1 MKELHEFLVRCLASH
16 REWIIVTNDGRSFAF
31 ENSEIEVD
39 EHRDRMLFGFPSDT
53 GYQTWRIDGAET
65 RRDELHLSLS
75 RAAGSELSSVR
86 LVPRASFSE
95 LQASVELARL
105 ERANRVAAMLRES
118 FRGLRL
124 NRVELN
130 RENGRF
136 AQIRYEQSGIARACI
151 ADVSDSLLPEFL
163 ISSACFWLAKLSKRK
178 RDPVRSVAIA
188 AEKRSAR
195 RLQKLHALLREDW
208 RSRVSVLEIK
218 DDGRIDARP
227 ALEFEDLWS
236 GSVPDVRVPILAQ
249 PTDTARNLIALAP
262 EAIDSVFSRQG
273 ETVRYHGLPFA
284 RIRRLAG
291 TERCWFGTDRN
302 RQLLSEANV
311 AELASIVDE
320 LREYRRFA
328 SENRRHAFYHTAP
341 EAWLE
346 SILRRDIRRLDANLV
361 LSPVYHQFRAERE
374 KIDLLALRRDGRL
387 VIIELKVE
395 PDREAIFQTIDYW
408 RKIERIR
415 RAGKLRSAGLFGNL
429 EIADAPTI
437 CYLAAPT
444 LAFHRDFDFTAS
456 LVSPAVEIHRFNL
469 AEDWRRRLRVLE
481 RRRAR

>member
-1 MKELHEFLVRCLASH
+1 MNELHEFLVRCLASR

-31 ENSEIEVD
+31 ENTEIEVD
-39 EHRDRMLFGFPSDT
+39 ERRDRVLIGFPSDS
-53 GYQTWRIDGAET
+53 GFQTWRIDSAET
-65 RRDELHLSLS
+65 RREELHLALS
-75 RAAGSELSSVR
+75 RAAGSEFSSVR

-136 AQIRYEQSGIARACI
+136 AQIQYEQSGVARACI
-151 ADVSDSLLPEFL
+151 ADVSDSLSPEYL
-163 ISSACFWLAKLSKRK
+163 ISAACFWLAKLAKRK
-178 RDPVRSVAIA
+178 RNPVRSVAIA
-188 AEKRSAR
+188 GEKRSAR
-195 RLQKLHALLREDW
+195 RLEKLHALLREDW

-218 DDGRIDARP
+218 DDGRIESRP
-227 ALEFEDLWS
+227 ALDLDDLWS
-236 GSVPDVRVPILAQ
+236 GSVPEVRVPLFAE
-249 PTDTARNLIALAP
+249 PTDTARGLIAVAP

-273 ETVRYHGLPFA
+273 ETVRFHGLPFA

-302 RQLLSEANV
+302 RQLLSDANV
-311 AELASIVDE
+311 GELASIIDE
-320 LREYRRFA
+320 LREYRRFG
-328 SENRRHAFYHTAP
+328 SESRRHAYYQTGP

-346 SILRRDIRRLDANLV
+346 SILRRDIRRLDANLI

-395 PDREAIFQTIDYW
+395 PDREVIFQTVDYW

-415 RAGKLRSAGLFGNL
+415 RAGKLQSAGLFGEL
-429 EIADAPTI
+429 RIADAPTI

-444 LAFHRDFDFTAS
+444 LAFHRDFDFSAS
-456 LVSPAVEIHRFNL
+456 LVTPAIEIHRFNL

-481 RRRAR
+481 RRRTL